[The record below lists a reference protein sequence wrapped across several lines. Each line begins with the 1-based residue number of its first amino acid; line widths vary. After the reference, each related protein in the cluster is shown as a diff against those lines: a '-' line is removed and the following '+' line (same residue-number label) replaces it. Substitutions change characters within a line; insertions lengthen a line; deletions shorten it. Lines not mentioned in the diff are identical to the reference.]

1 MINAALA
8 RISDDRRS
16 WNARAIDFLA
26 EYGFIVFFALWAIYL
41 SIATEQFLTPS
52 NLLIV
57 LRQAS
62 IFGVPAIGATFVM
75 IVGEIDISFGSLLG
89 LAGSVGAGIMVNRGA
104 SPAAGIAAALAVGA
118 IAGLINGFLVTVIR
132 IPSVVATLGMLTVL
146 LGIGLWH
153 TQGQSFFGPQL
164 TPIVFLAEGYFG
176 PIPVPVVILFVAYG
190 LGYLVLSRTV
200 FGRWV
205 YLVGDNQEA
214 AFRTGIPVRR
224 IKIAVFVL
232 AGLLTGL
239 GAMILVGRVAQANAS
254 LGSEALFP
262 VLTAVILG
270 GVSLNG
276 GRGNLWNTLIASVFL
291 ASIVNGLILI
301 GADPSVQQ
309 IAQGGI
315 LIAALSLD
323 RLRQ

>member
-1 MINAALA
+1 MNAVLAALRGDSGASWKA
-8 RISDDRRS
+8 RGL
-16 WNARAIDFLA
+16 DFLA
-26 EYGFIVFFALWAIYL
+26 EYGFIVFFVIWAAYL
-41 SIATEQFLTPS
+41 SITTVQFLTPD
-52 NLLIV
+52 NLILV

-89 LAGSVGAGIMVNRGA
+89 LSGVVGASMIVGGS
-104 SPAAGIAAALAVGA
+104 SPAAGVAAAILVGGLV
-118 IAGLINGFLVTVIR
+118 GLINGLLVTVVR
-132 IPSVVATLGMLTVL
+132 IPSVVATLGMLTAL
-146 LGIGLWH
+146 LGVGLWYSH
-153 TQGQSFFGPQL
+153 GQSYFGPQL
-164 TPIVFLAEGYFG
+164 EPIIFLAEGYFG
-176 PIPVPVVILFVAYG
+176 FIPVPVVILFVAYG
-190 LGYLVLSRTV
+190 LGYLLLSRTV

-205 YLVGDNQEA
+205 FLVGDNQEA
-214 AFRTGIPVRR
+214 AFRSGIPVRR

-232 AGLLTGL
+232 SGLLTGV
-239 GAMILVGRVAQANAS
+239 GGMILVGRVAQGSAS

-270 GVSLNG
+270 GVSLQG
-276 GRGNLWNTLIASVFL
+276 GRGSLWNTLIASVFL

-323 RLRQ
+323 RLRR

>member
-1 MINAALA
+1 MNAAIA
-8 RISDDRRS
+8 RFNVDRGTLRPML
-16 WNARAIDFLA
+16 IEFLA
-26 EYGFIVFFALWAIYL
+26 DYGFLVFFAIWVVYL
-41 SIATEQFLTPS
+41 SIATAQFLTPS

-62 IFGVPAIGATFVM
+62 IFGIPAIGATFVM

-89 LAGSVGAGIMVNRGA
+89 LAG
-104 SPAAGIAAALAVGA
+104 AVGA
-118 IAGLINGFLVTVIR
+118 SLIVGGKSPIVGFLAAVAVGAAVGLINGLLVTVVR
-132 IPSVVATLGMLTVL
+132 IPSVVATLGMLTAVL
-146 LGIGLWH
+146 GFGLWF
-153 TQGQSFFGPQL
+153 TKGTSYFGPQL
-164 TPIVFLAEGYFG
+164 DPIIFLAEGYWG
-176 PIPVPVVILFVAYG
+176 PIPVPVVLLFVAYL
-190 LGYLVLSRTV
+190 LGHLLLSSTV

-205 YLVGDNQEA
+205 YLAGDNQEA
-214 AFRTGIPVRR
+214 AYRTGIPVRP

-232 AGLLTGL
+232 AGLLTGI
-239 GAMILVGRVAQANAS
+239 GGMILVGRVGQASAS

-270 GVSLNG
+270 GVGLTG
-276 GRGNLWNTLIASVFL
+276 GKGNLWNTLIASVFL

-301 GADPSVQQ
+301 GADPNVQQ

-323 RLRQ
+323 RLRK

>member
-1 MINAALA
+1 MNAVVSALRLDSSA
-8 RISDDRRS
+8 GRK
-16 WNARAIDFLA
+16 ALLLDFLA
-26 EYGFIVFFALWAIYL
+26 EYGFIVFFAIWALYL
-41 SIATEQFLTPS
+41 SITTVQFLTPD

-62 IFGVPAIGATFVM
+62 IFGIPAIGATFVM

-89 LAGSVGAGIMVNRGA
+89 LSGAVGASLIVRGA
-104 SPAAGIAAALAVGA
+104 SPIEGVVVAIVVGGIV
-118 IAGLINGFLVTVIR
+118 GLINGLLVTVLR
-132 IPSVVATLGMLTVL
+132 IPSVVATLGMLTAVL
-146 LGIGLWH
+146 GLGLWYTH
-153 TQGQSFFGPQL
+153 GQSYFGTQL
-164 TPIVFLAEGYFG
+164 EPIIYLAEGYVGFL
-176 PIPVPVVILFVAYG
+176 PVPVIILFIAYG
-190 LGYLVLSRTV
+190 LGYMFLSRTV

-214 AFRTGIPVRR
+214 AYRTGIPVRR

-232 AGLLTGL
+232 AGVLTGV
-239 GAMILVGRVAQANAS
+239 GGMILVGRVAQGSAS

-270 GVSLNG
+270 GVSLQG

-323 RLRQ
+323 RLRK

>member
-1 MINAALA
+1 MSAILAAL
-8 RISDDRRS
+8 RRES
-16 WNARAIDFLA
+16 GAIRRARALDFLA
-26 EYGFIVFFALWAIYL
+26 EYGFIVFFVIWAIYL
-41 SIATEQFLTPS
+41 SIATVQFLTPD

-75 IVGEIDISFGSLLG
+75 IVAEIDISFGSLLG
-89 LAGSVGAGIMVNRGA
+89 LSGAIGGSMIVAGA
-104 SPAAGIAAALAVGA
+104 SPAAGFVVAILVGGLV
-118 IAGLINGFLVTVIR
+118 GLINGLLVTVIR

-146 LGIGLWH
+146 LGVGLWYTH
-153 TQGQSFFGPQL
+153 GQSYFGPQL
-164 TPIVFLAEGYFG
+164 EPIIFLAEGYVGFL
-176 PIPVPVVILFVAYG
+176 PVPVIILFIAYG
-190 LGYLVLSRTV
+190 LGYLLLSRTV
-200 FGRWV
+200 FGRWI

-232 AGLLTGL
+232 AGLLTGV
-239 GAMILVGRVAQANAS
+239 GSMILVGRVAQANAS
-254 LGSEALFP
+254 LGTEALFP

-270 GVSLNG
+270 GVSLQG

-315 LIAALSLD
+315 LIAALSL
-323 RLRQ
+323 

>member
-1 MINAALA
+1 MNAVVSALRLDTGA
-8 RISDDRRS
+8 SRK
-16 WNARAIDFLA
+16 ALLLDFLA
-26 EYGFIVFFALWAIYL
+26 EYGFIVFFAIWAVYL
-41 SIATEQFLTPS
+41 SITTVQFLTPD

-62 IFGVPAIGATFVM
+62 IFGIPAIGATFVM

-89 LAGSVGAGIMVNRGA
+89 LSGAVGASLIVQGA
-104 SPAAGIAAALAVGA
+104 SPIEGVIAAIAVGG
-118 IAGLINGFLVTVIR
+118 IVGLINGLLVTVLR
-132 IPSVVATLGMLTVL
+132 IPSVVATLGMLTVV
-146 LGIGLWH
+146 LGVGLWYTH
-153 TQGQSFFGPQL
+153 GQSYFGPQL
-164 TPIVFLAEGYFG
+164 EPIIYLAEGYVGFL
-176 PIPVPVVILFVAYG
+176 PVPVIILFIAYG
-190 LGYLVLSRTV
+190 LAYLFLSRTV

-214 AFRTGIPVRR
+214 AYRTGIPVRW

-232 AGLLTGL
+232 AGVLTGV
-239 GAMILVGRVAQANAS
+239 GGMILVGRVAQGSAS
-254 LGSEALFP
+254 LGAEALFP

-270 GVSLNG
+270 GVSLQG

-323 RLRQ
+323 RLRK

>member
-1 MINAALA
+1 VNAVMSVLRQDSNAPLRSRAL
-8 RISDDRRS
+8 
-16 WNARAIDFLA
+16 DFLA
-26 EYGFIVFFALWAIYL
+26 EYGFIVFFAIWAIYL
-41 SIATEQFLTPS
+41 SITTEQFLTPD

-62 IFGVPAIGATFVM
+62 IFGVPAIGATFIM

-89 LAGSVGAGIMVNRGA
+89 LSGAIGA
-104 SPAAGIAAALAVGA
+104 SMIVGGANPIAGFVAAIVVGGIV
-118 IAGLINGFLVTVIR
+118 GLINGLLVTVIR
-132 IPSVVATLGMLTVL
+132 IPSVVATLGMLTAL
-146 LGIGLWH
+146 LGAGLWYTH
-153 TQGQSFFGPQL
+153 GQSYFGPQL
-164 TPIVFLAEGYFG
+164 EPIIFLAEGYIGFL
-176 PIPVPVVILFVAYG
+176 PVPVLILFVSY
-190 LGYLVLSRTV
+190 LIGYLVLSRTV

-205 YLVGDNQEA
+205 YLVGDNQDA
-214 AFRTGIPVRR
+214 AFRAGIPVRR
-224 IKIAVFVL
+224 IKIAVFTL
-232 AGLLTGL
+232 AGVLTGV

-254 LGSEALFP
+254 LGTEALFP

-270 GVSLNG
+270 GVSLSG

-323 RLRQ
+323 RLRR

>member
-1 MINAALA
+1 MNAVMSVLRQDSNAPLRSRAL
-8 RISDDRRS
+8 
-16 WNARAIDFLA
+16 DFLA
-26 EYGFIVFFALWAIYL
+26 EYGFIVFFAIWAIYL
-41 SIATEQFLTPS
+41 SITTEQFLTPD

-62 IFGVPAIGATFVM
+62 IFGVPAIGATFIM

-89 LAGSVGAGIMVNRGA
+89 LSGAIGA
-104 SPAAGIAAALAVGA
+104 SMIVGGANPIAGFVAAIVVGGIV
-118 IAGLINGFLVTVIR
+118 GLINGLLVTVIR
-132 IPSVVATLGMLTVL
+132 IPSVVATLGMLTAL
-146 LGIGLWH
+146 LGAGLWYTH
-153 TQGQSFFGPQL
+153 GQSYFGPQL
-164 TPIVFLAEGYFG
+164 EPIIFLAEGYIGFL
-176 PIPVPVVILFVAYG
+176 PVPVLILFVSY
-190 LGYLVLSRTV
+190 LIGYLVLSRTV

-205 YLVGDNQEA
+205 YLVGDNQDA
-214 AFRTGIPVRR
+214 AFRAGIPVRR
-224 IKIAVFVL
+224 IKIAVFTL
-232 AGLLTGL
+232 AGVLTGV

-254 LGSEALFP
+254 LGTEALFP

-270 GVSLNG
+270 GVSLSG

-323 RLRQ
+323 RLRR

>member
-1 MINAALA
+1 MNAVLA
-8 RISDDRRS
+8 RFEGEGRS

-26 EYGFIVFFALWAIYL
+26 EYGFLVFFVAWALYL

-89 LAGSVGAGIMVNRGA
+89 LAGSVGAGLIVGGSNPVEGVV
-104 SPAAGIAAALAVGA
+104 AAILVGA
-118 IAGLINGFLVTVIR
+118 MVGLINGVLVTYVR
-132 IPSVVATLGMLTVL
+132 IPSVVATLGMLTAL
-146 LGIGLWH
+146 LGAGLWY
-153 TQGQSFFGPQL
+153 TKGQSFFGTQL
-164 TPIVFLAEGYFG
+164 DPIVFLAEGYIG
-176 PIPVPVVILFVAYG
+176 PIPVPVLILFVAYG
-190 LGYLVLSRTV
+190 LGYVMLPRTV
-200 FGRWV
+200 WGRWV

-214 AFRTGIPVRR
+214 AYRTGIPVRR
-224 IKIAVFVL
+224 IKISVFVL
-232 AGLLTGL
+232 AGILTGI
-239 GAMILVGRVAQANAS
+239 GAMILVGRVAQANAA

-323 RLRQ
+323 RLRR

>member
-1 MINAALA
+1 MVNAVVA
-8 RISDDRRS
+8 RFDLERRG
-16 WNARAIDFLA
+16 WRPMLLEFLA
-26 EYGFIVFFALWAIYL
+26 EYGFIVFFVVWVVYL
-41 SIATEQFLTPS
+41 SLATTQFLTPN

-62 IFGVPAIGATFVM
+62 IFGFPAIGATFVM

-89 LAGSVGAGIMVNRGA
+89 LSG
-104 SPAAGIAAALAVGA
+104 AVGA
-118 IAGLINGFLVTVIR
+118 NLIVGGKSPILGFIAAVAVGAVVGLINGLLVTVVR

-146 LGIGLWH
+146 LGLGLWF
-153 TQGQSFFGPQL
+153 TSGTSYFGPQL
-164 TPIVFLAEGYFG
+164 DPIIFLAGGYWG
-176 PIPVPVVILFVAYG
+176 PIPVPVVLIFVAY
-190 LGYLVLSRTV
+190 LLAHLLLSSTV

-205 YLVGDNQEA
+205 YLTGDNQEA

-232 AGLLTGL
+232 AGLLTGI
-239 GAMILVGRVAQANAS
+239 GGMILVGRVGQASAS

-270 GVSLNG
+270 GVGLTG
-276 GRGNLWNTLIASVFL
+276 GKGNLWNTLIASVFL
-291 ASIVNGLILI
+291 ASIINGLILI
-301 GADPSVQQ
+301 GADPNVQQ

-323 RLRQ
+323 RLRK

>member
-1 MINAALA
+1 VNAVLAAINRDGQANW
-8 RISDDRRS
+8 RS
-16 WNARAIDFLA
+16 RLLDFLA
-26 EYGFIVFFALWAIYL
+26 EYGFIVFFFIWAVYL

-62 IFGVPAIGATFVM
+62 IFGIPAIGATFVM
-75 IVGEIDISFGSLLG
+75 IIGEIDISFGSLLG
-89 LAGSVGAGIMVNRGA
+89 LSGAIGAGMIVHGA
-104 SPAAGIAAALAVGA
+104 SPVTGFVVALAVGA
-118 IAGLINGFLVTVIR
+118 VVGLINGVLVTVVR
-132 IPSVVATLGMLTVL
+132 IPSVVATLGMLTAL
-146 LGIGLWH
+146 LGLGLWY
-153 TQGQSFFGPQL
+153 TSGQSYFGPQL
-164 TPIVFLAEGYFG
+164 EPIIFLAEGYWG
-176 PIPVPVVILFVAYG
+176 PLPVPVILLFIAYL
-190 LGYLVLSRTV
+190 LGHLLLSRTV

-205 YLVGDNQEA
+205 YLAGDNQEA

-232 AGLLTGL
+232 SGFLTGI
-239 GAMILVGRVAQANAS
+239 GGMILVGRVGQASAS

-270 GVSLNG
+270 GVGLTG

-301 GADPSVQQ
+301 GADPNVQQ

-323 RLRQ
+323 RLRK

>member
-1 MINAALA
+1 MNAVLA
-8 RISDDRRS
+8 RFDQEGRT

-26 EYGFIVFFALWAIYL
+26 EYGFLVFFALWALYL
-41 SIATEQFLTPS
+41 SIATEQFLTTS
-52 NLLIV
+52 NLLLV

-89 LAGSVGAGIMVNRGA
+89 LAGSVGAGMIVGGA
-104 SPAAGIAAALAVGA
+104 SPVAGFTAAVLVGA
-118 IAGLINGFLVTVIR
+118 VVGLINGFLVTVVR
-132 IPSVVATLGMLTVL
+132 IPSVVATLGMLTAL
-146 LGIGLWH
+146 LGVGLWY
-153 TQGQSFFGPQL
+153 TKGQSFFGPQL
-164 TPIVFLAEGYFG
+164 DPIVFLAEGYIG
-176 PIPVPVVILFVAYG
+176 PIPVPVLILFVAYG
-190 LGYLVLSRTV
+190 LGYLALSRTV
-200 FGRWV
+200 WGRWV

-224 IKIAVFVL
+224 IKISVFVL
-232 AGLLTGL
+232 SGVLTGI

-309 IAQGGI
+309 IAQGAI

-323 RLRQ
+323 RLRK

>member
-1 MINAALA
+1 MSAVLAALRRETGATWRA
-8 RISDDRRS
+8 RLL
-16 WNARAIDFLA
+16 DFLA
-26 EYGFIVFFALWAIYL
+26 EYGFIVFFVIWAIYL
-41 SIATEQFLTPS
+41 SITTVQFLTPD

-75 IVGEIDISFGSLLG
+75 IVAEIDISFGSLLG
-89 LAGSVGAGIMVNRGA
+89 LSGAIGA
-104 SPAAGIAAALAVGA
+104 SMIVAGTNPAIGFIVAILVGGLV
-118 IAGLINGFLVTVIR
+118 GLINGLLVTVIR

-146 LGIGLWH
+146 LGVGLWYTH
-153 TQGQSFFGPQL
+153 GQSYFGPQL
-164 TPIVFLAEGYFG
+164 EPIIFLAEGYIGFL
-176 PIPVPVVILFVAYG
+176 PVPVIILFVAYG
-190 LGYLVLSRTV
+190 LGYLLLSRTV
-200 FGRWV
+200 FGRWI

-232 AGLLTGL
+232 AGFLTGV
-239 GAMILVGRVAQANAS
+239 GSMILVGRVAQANAS
-254 LGSEALFP
+254 LGTEALFP

-270 GVSLNG
+270 GVSLQG

-323 RLRQ
+323 RLRR

>member
-1 MINAALA
+1 VSAVLAAL
-8 RISDDRRS
+8 RRETGAT
-16 WNARAIDFLA
+16 WRARALDFLA
-26 EYGFIVFFALWAIYL
+26 EYGFIVFFVIWAIYL
-41 SIATEQFLTPS
+41 SIATVQFLTPD

-75 IVGEIDISFGSLLG
+75 IVAEIDISFGSLLG
-89 LAGSVGAGIMVNRGA
+89 LSGAIGASMIVGGA
-104 SPAAGIAAALAVGA
+104 SPAAGFVVAILVGG
-118 IAGLINGFLVTVIR
+118 IVGLINGILVTVIR

-146 LGIGLWH
+146 LGVGLWYTH
-153 TQGQSFFGPQL
+153 GQSYFGPQL
-164 TPIVFLAEGYFG
+164 EPIIFLAEGYVGFL
-176 PIPVPVVILFVAYG
+176 PVPVIILFVAYG
-190 LGYLVLSRTV
+190 LGYLLLSRTV
-200 FGRWV
+200 FGRWI

-232 AGLLTGL
+232 AGLLTGI
-239 GAMILVGRVAQANAS
+239 GSMILVGRVAQANAS
-254 LGSEALFP
+254 LGTEALFP

-270 GVSLNG
+270 GVSLQG

-323 RLRQ
+323 RLRR

>member
-1 MINAALA
+1 VNAVLA
-8 RISDDRRS
+8 RFDQDGRT
-16 WNARAIDFLA
+16 WNARAVDFLA
-26 EYGFIVFFALWAIYL
+26 EYGFIVFFAVWALYL
-41 SIATEQFLTPS
+41 SVATEQFLTTS

-89 LAGSVGAGIMVNRGA
+89 LAGSVGAGLIVGGW
-104 SPAAGIAAALAVGA
+104 SPVEGVLAAVLVGA
-118 IAGLINGFLVTVIR
+118 VVGLINGLLVTYVR

-146 LGIGLWH
+146 LGAGLWY
-153 TQGQSFFGPQL
+153 TKGQSYFGTQL
-164 TPIVFLAEGYFG
+164 DPIVFLAEGYIG
-176 PIPVPVVILFVAYG
+176 PIPVPVLILFAAYG
-190 LGYLVLSRTV
+190 LGYLMLTRTV
-200 FGRWV
+200 WGRWV

-214 AFRTGIPVRR
+214 AYRTGIPVRR
-224 IKIAVFVL
+224 IKISVFVL
-232 AGLLTGL
+232 AGILTGI
-239 GAMILVGRVAQANAS
+239 GAMILVGRVAQANAA

-323 RLRQ
+323 RLRR

>member
-1 MINAALA
+1 MNAVLA
-8 RISDDRRS
+8 RFDREDRT
-16 WNARAIDFLA
+16 WNGRAIDFLA
-26 EYGFIVFFALWAIYL
+26 EYGFIVFFAVWAIYL

-62 IFGVPAIGATFVM
+62 IFAIPAIGATFVM

-89 LAGSVGAGIMVNRGA
+89 LAGSIGAGMIVGGKSPIAGFMAAVLVGAV
-104 SPAAGIAAALAVGA
+104 V
-118 IAGLINGFLVTVIR
+118 GLINGFLVTMLR
-132 IPSVVATLGMLTVL
+132 IPSVVATLGMLTAL
-146 LGIGLWH
+146 LGAGLWY
-153 TQGQSFFGPQL
+153 TKGQSFFGPQL
-164 TPIVFLAEGYFG
+164 DPIVFLAQGYFG
-176 PIPVPVVILFVAYG
+176 PIPVPVAIVFVAFA
-190 LGYLVLSRTV
+190 LGYLMLTQTIW
-200 FGRWV
+200 GRWV
-205 YLVGDNQEA
+205 YIVGDNQEA
-214 AFRTGIPVRR
+214 AFRAGIPVQR
-224 IKIAVFVL
+224 IKMSVFVL
-232 AGLLTGL
+232 AGVLTGI
-239 GAMILVGRVAQANAS
+239 GAMILVGRVGQANSA

-270 GVSLNG
+270 GASLNG

-323 RLRQ
+323 RLRR

>member
-1 MINAALA
+1 MNSVVAALRLDGGVNWKA
-8 RISDDRRS
+8 RGLE
-16 WNARAIDFLA
+16 FLA
-26 EYGFIVFFALWAIYL
+26 EYGFIVFFAIWAIYL
-41 SIATEQFLTPS
+41 SIATVQFLTPD

-62 IFGVPAIGATFVM
+62 IFGIPAIGATFVM

-89 LAGSVGAGIMVNRGA
+89 LSGAIGA
-104 SPAAGIAAALAVGA
+104 SLIVGGKNPLVGVLAAVVVGGIV
-118 IAGLINGFLVTVIR
+118 GLINGLLVTVMR
-132 IPSVVATLGMLTVL
+132 IPSVVATLGMLTAVL
-146 LGIGLWH
+146 GAGLWYTH
-153 TQGQSFFGPQL
+153 GQSYFGPQL
-164 TPIVFLAEGYFG
+164 EPIIYLAEGYAGFL
-176 PIPVPVVILFVAYG
+176 PVPVIILFIAYG
-190 LGYLVLSRTV
+190 LAYLFLSRTV
-200 FGRWV
+200 FGRWI

-214 AFRTGIPVRR
+214 AYRTGIPVRR

-232 AGLLTGL
+232 SGVLTGI
-239 GAMILVGRVAQANAS
+239 GGIILVGRVGQGSAS
-254 LGSEALFP
+254 LGTEALFP

-323 RLRQ
+323 RLRR

>member
-1 MINAALA
+1 MNAVVSALRLDTGA
-8 RISDDRRS
+8 SRK
-16 WNARAIDFLA
+16 ALLLDFLA
-26 EYGFIVFFALWAIYL
+26 EYGFIVFFAIWAIYL
-41 SIATEQFLTPS
+41 SITTVQFLTPD

-62 IFGVPAIGATFVM
+62 IFGIPAIGATFVM

-89 LAGSVGAGIMVNRGA
+89 LSGAVGASLIVQGA
-104 SPAAGIAAALAVGA
+104 SPIEGVIAAIVVGG
-118 IAGLINGFLVTVIR
+118 IVGLINGLLVTVLR
-132 IPSVVATLGMLTVL
+132 IPSVVATLGMLTVV
-146 LGIGLWH
+146 LGVGLWYTH
-153 TQGQSFFGPQL
+153 GQSYFGPQL
-164 TPIVFLAEGYFG
+164 EPIIYLAEGYVGFL
-176 PIPVPVVILFVAYG
+176 PVPVIILFVAYG
-190 LGYLVLSRTV
+190 LAYLFLSRTV

-214 AFRTGIPVRR
+214 AYRTGIPVRW

-232 AGLLTGL
+232 AGVLTGV
-239 GAMILVGRVAQANAS
+239 GGMILVGRVAQGSAS
-254 LGSEALFP
+254 LGAEALFP

-270 GVSLNG
+270 GVSLQG

-323 RLRQ
+323 RLRK

>member
-1 MINAALA
+1 MNAVLSVLN
-8 RISDDRRS
+8 RDGQVS
-16 WNARAIDFLA
+16 WKAMLLDFLA
-26 EYGFIVFFALWAIYL
+26 EYGFIVFFFIWAVYL
-41 SIATEQFLTPS
+41 SIATQQFLTPD

-62 IFGVPAIGATFVM
+62 IFGIPAIGATFVM

-89 LAGSVGAGIMVNRGA
+89 LSGAIGASLIVHGA
-104 SPAAGIAAALAVGA
+104 SPVAGFLVAIAVGA
-118 IAGLINGFLVTVIR
+118 LVGLINGLLVTVVR
-132 IPSVVATLGMLTVL
+132 IPSVVATLGMLTAL
-146 LGIGLWH
+146 LGAGLWF
-153 TQGQSFFGPQL
+153 TKGQSFFGPQL
-164 TPIVFLAEGYFG
+164 EPIIFLAEGYVG
-176 PIPVPVVILFVAYG
+176 GLPVPVLILFVAYA
-190 LGYLVLSRTV
+190 LGYLLLSRTV

-214 AFRTGIPVRR
+214 AFRSGIPVRR
-224 IKIAVFVL
+224 IKIAVFAL
-232 AGLLTGL
+232 AGVLTGI
-239 GAMILVGRVAQANAS
+239 GSMILVGRVAQASAS
-254 LGSEALFP
+254 LGTEALFP

-270 GVSLNG
+270 GVSLQG

-323 RLRQ
+323 RLRK

>member
-1 MINAALA
+1 MNAVLA
-8 RISDDRRS
+8 RFDQEGRG
-16 WNARAIDFLA
+16 WNVRAIDFLA
-26 EYGFIVFFALWAIYL
+26 EYGFLVFFALWAIYL
-41 SIATEQFLTPS
+41 SVATEQFLTPS

-62 IFGVPAIGATFVM
+62 IFAVPAIGSTFVM

-89 LAGSVGAGIMVNRGA
+89 LAGSVGAGLIAGGR
-104 SPAAGIAAALAVGA
+104 SPVAGFLAAVIVGA
-118 IAGLINGFLVTVIR
+118 AVGLINGVLVTVVR
-132 IPSVVATLGMLTVL
+132 IPSVVATLGMLTAL
-146 LGIGLWH
+146 LGAGLWY
-153 TQGQSFFGPQL
+153 TKGQSFFGPAL
-164 TPIVFLAEGYFG
+164 DPIVFLAEGYIG
-176 PIPVPVVILFVAYG
+176 PIPVPVLIVFVAYG
-190 LGYLVLSRTV
+190 LGHLALSRTV
-200 FGRWV
+200 WGRWV

-214 AFRTGIPVRR
+214 AFRAGIPVRG
-224 IKIAVFVL
+224 IKLSVFVL
-232 AGLLTGL
+232 AGLLTGI
-239 GAMILVGRVAQANAS
+239 GAMILVGRVAQGNAS

-270 GVSLNG
+270 GVSLSG

-323 RLRQ
+323 RLRK

>member
-1 MINAALA
+1 VNAVLSALRRDSAATWRA
-8 RISDDRRS
+8 RVL
-16 WNARAIDFLA
+16 DFLA
-26 EYGFIVFFALWAIYL
+26 EYGFIVFFAIWAIYL
-41 SIATEQFLTPS
+41 SIATVQFLTPD

-62 IFGVPAIGATFVM
+62 IFGVPAIGATFIM
-75 IVGEIDISFGSLLG
+75 IIGEIDISFGSLLG
-89 LAGSVGAGIMVNRGA
+89 LSGAIGA
-104 SPAAGIAAALAVGA
+104 SMIVGGSSPVTGLVAAIVVGGIV
-118 IAGLINGFLVTVIR
+118 GLINGLLVTVIK
-132 IPSVVATLGMLTVL
+132 IPSVVATLGMLTAL
-146 LGIGLWH
+146 LGVGLWYTH
-153 TQGQSFFGPQL
+153 GQSYFGPQL
-164 TPIVFLAEGYFG
+164 EPIVFLAEGYIGFL
-176 PIPVPVVILFVAYG
+176 PVPVLILLVAYV
-190 LGYLVLSRTV
+190 LGFLLLSRTV

-214 AFRTGIPVRR
+214 AFRAGIPVRR
-224 IKIAVFVL
+224 IKIVVFVL
-232 AGLLTGL
+232 SGLLTGV
-239 GAMILVGRVAQANAS
+239 GGMILVGRVAQGSAS

-270 GVSLNG
+270 GVSLQG

-323 RLRQ
+323 RLRR

>member
-1 MINAALA
+1 MSAVLAAL
-8 RISDDRRS
+8 RRETGAT
-16 WNARAIDFLA
+16 WRARALDFLA
-26 EYGFIVFFALWAIYL
+26 EYGFIVFFIIWSIYL
-41 SIATEQFLTPS
+41 SIATVQFLTPD

-62 IFGVPAIGATFVM
+62 IFGIPAIGATFVM
-75 IVGEIDISFGSLLG
+75 IVAEIDISFGSLLG
-89 LAGSVGAGIMVNRGA
+89 LSGAIGASMIVAGA
-104 SPAAGIAAALAVGA
+104 SPAAGFVVAILVGGLV
-118 IAGLINGFLVTVIR
+118 GLINGLLVTVIR
-132 IPSVVATLGMLTVL
+132 IPSVVATLGMLTAL
-146 LGIGLWH
+146 LGVGLWYTH
-153 TQGQSFFGPQL
+153 GQSYFGPQL
-164 TPIVFLAEGYFG
+164 EPIIFLAEGYVGFL
-176 PIPVPVVILFVAYG
+176 PVPVIILFVAYG
-190 LGYLVLSRTV
+190 LGYLLLSRTV
-200 FGRWV
+200 FGRWI

-214 AFRTGIPVRR
+214 AFSTGIPVRR

-232 AGLLTGL
+232 AGFLTGV
-239 GAMILVGRVAQANAS
+239 GSMILVGRVAQANAS
-254 LGSEALFP
+254 LGTEALFP

-270 GVSLNG
+270 GVSLQG

-323 RLRQ
+323 RLRR